1 MDIGYEDKM
10 DILGIVLKDDYEY
23 DRSVEVEPLF
33 IADIDK
39 EGDIVALEIIDIARR
54 FGVTGQHIK
63 TADIDV
69 KIETGKHCSYI
80 EVFFKLSNGKK
91 SKITGSV
98 LL

>member
-63 TADIDV
+63 TADIKTD
-69 KIETGKHCSYI
+69 IENGEYCSHI
-80 EVFFKLSNGKK
+80 EVYFEFFNGRKEEIK
-91 SKITGSV
+91 GSV
-98 LL
+98 VL